1 MCNNCPYFDNIINNN
16 IMDVHSSNDI
26 NFITPGF
33 IRDIGNG
40 NDNWGYDEVRDGGTD
55 RDGLRSGDGGRIG
68 GNIASGAGGGD
79 GCMEGDGGEGGY
91 WDGEYCVD
99 VHGDVEGENADDGS
113 GEGDGGIIYEN
124 ENESDKDPGLILS
137 ELRSNNIG
145 QIIIAHLNIN
155 FLQNKYEALKL
166 LIQDNIDIIM
176 LSETKID
183 DSFTSSQFTMEGY
196 STPFRLDRNC
206 FGGGIAVYTRS
217 DIPCKEIKTQN
228 LPGDIES
235 LFIEINLHN
244 TKWLLI
250 CGYNPH
256 KEHISYFLSQ
266 ISKSLDTL
274 ISKYDN
280 LLIIG
285 DFNSEISEEAM
296 NDFSQMY
303 NLKNLIKEPTCFKN
317 PNNPSSIDIML
328 TNHKNS
334 FHGSS
339 TVETGL
345 SDHHKMTVTVL
356 KHYFN
361 KKKPQIINYR
371 CYKYFDESKFRNELI
386 NNLQNFNEGS
396 MDYDK
401 FKEIFMKI
409 LDMHAPKKKKVIR
422 GNNAPFMNKDL
433 TQAFMHRSKLKNK
446 FNKNPTEKNRLF
458 YNKQRNFCVSLVK
471 KEKKKYYNNLDLKIF
486 NDNKKFW
493 KRIKPLFSEKQKD
506 LQRDIILVD
515 NDKIISDK
523 QKVAE
528 KLNNF
533 FIESVENLDIEHFTD
548 DNENIS
554 PIINIQDI
562 IKRYESH
569 PSILKIKQNV
579 KVDNNFVLKDITPLE
594 LKHDILQLDKNKAS
608 IENDIP
614 TKVLIGSNDIVSG
627 YLSDI
632 YNKSLKDHCF
642 PNSLKLADVI
652 PIHKKDDRTLMK
664 NYRPV
669 SLLPIGSKL
678 FERQM
683 YNQFLTHIDEYLS
696 PYIFGFRKG
705 HSTEQ
710 CLTIMMEGWK
720 KALDEKRFAGAILT
734 DLSKA
739 FDCLSHDLLIAK
751 LEAYGFN
758 ENSLKYIYSYLKD
771 RKQRTKIESSY
782 STWKELKCGVP
793 QGSILGPLL
802 FNIFIND
809 IFYFINET
817 RIANY
822 ADDNTVHAISDNIQ
836 NLLNI
841 LETETNVILKWF
853 KVNEMKP
860 NGDKSHLIV
869 ANDEKSLVKLGNDV
883 IIGETSVV
891 LLGVTIDNKLNFNE
905 HVTKLIK
912 KGNQKLYALARI
924 SKYLNNSKLKIIM
937 KTFVQ
942 SQFNYC
948 PLLWMNHNRILNNK
962 INKLHERAL
971 RIVYKND
978 NFTFQELLDMDN
990 SVTVHQRNLQK
1001 LATEMFKIKHH
1012 LSPLPMQ
1019 EIFIENVSSHE
1030 LRNNRNWEITKVRT
1044 VFYGTE
1050 TIRYR
1055 GPKTWEIVPKEIK
1068 EAKTITEFKAKIKHW
1083 RPTNC
1088 TCRLCKIYIHNL
1100 GFIN

>member
-1 MCNNCPYFDNIINNN
+1 M
-16 IMDVHSSNDI
+16 
-26 NFITPGF
+26 
-33 IRDIGNG
+33 
-40 NDNWGYDEVRDGGTD
+40 
-55 RDGLRSGDGGRIG
+55 
-68 GNIASGAGGGD
+68 
-79 GCMEGDGGEGGY
+79 
-91 WDGEYCVD
+91 
-99 VHGDVEGENADDGS
+99 
-113 GEGDGGIIYEN
+113 
-124 ENESDKDPGLILS
+124 
-137 ELRSNNIG
+137 
-145 QIIIAHLNIN
+145 
-155 FLQNKYEALKL
+155 
-166 LIQDNIDIIM
+166 LIQDNVDIIM

-206 FGGGIAVYTRS
+206 FGGDIAVYTRA
-217 DIPCKEIKTQN
+217 DIPCKEIKPQN

-266 ISKSLDTL
+266 VSKSLDTL

-280 LLIIG
+280 LLVIG

-361 KKKPQIINYR
+361 KKNPQIINYR
-371 CYKYFDESKFRNELI
+371 CYKCFDESKFQNELI
-386 NNLQNFNEGS
+386 NSLQNFNEGS

-409 LDMHAPKKKKVIR
+409 LDAHAPKKKKVIR

-433 TQAFMHRSKLKNK
+433 TKAFMHRSKLKNK

-493 KRIKPLFSEKQKD
+493 KRIKPLFSEKQKV
-506 LQRDIILVD
+506 LQRDIILID

-523 QKVAE
+523 QEVAE

-548 DNENIS
+548 DNNNMS
-554 PIINIQDI
+554 SIINIQDI

-569 PSILKIKQNV
+569 PSILKIKNNV
-579 KVDNNFVLKDITPLE
+579 NIEHNFVLKVISPLE
-594 LKHDILQLDKNKAS
+594 IKHDILQLDKNKAS

-614 TKVLIGSNDIVSG
+614 TKVLIGSNDTVAG

-632 YNKSLKDHCF
+632 YNESLKDYSF

-652 PIHKKDDRTLMK
+652 PIHKKDDKSLMK

-678 FERQM
+678 FERQL
-683 YNQFLTHIDEYLS
+683 YNQFLTHIDKYLS

-720 KALDEKRFAGAILT
+720 KALDEKKFAGAILT

-751 LEAYGFN
+751 LEAYGFS

-836 NLLNI
+836 NLLTI

-869 ANDEKSLVKLGNDV
+869 ANDDKSLVKLDKDV
-883 IIGETSVV
+883 IIGEKSVE

-948 PLLWMNHNRILNNK
+948 PLLWMSHNRILNNK

-978 NFTFQELLDMDN
+978 TFTFQELLDMDN

-1001 LATEMFKIKHH
+1001 LATEMYKIKHH

-1019 EIFIENVSSHE
+1019 EIFIENDSSHE

-1044 VFYGTE
+1044 VLYGTE
-1050 TIRYR
+1050 TIRCR

-1068 EAKTITEFKAKIKHW
+1068 EAKTLTEFKAKIKHW

-1088 TCRLCKIYIHNL
+1088 TCRLCKKYIHNL